1 MEIILNFFNF
11 ISNLGATVMMPI
23 IITILGLILGAP
35 FGRALRAGLTVGVGF
50 VGLNLVI
57 GMLGS
62 NLGPA
67 VQTMIDKYGLSL
79 DAIDI
84 GWPAAAAIAFAS
96 SVGTFIIPVGIIVNV
111 VMLITNTTQTLDV
124 DIWDYW
130 HFAFTGAMIQALTGS
145 FVMGLV
151 AAILNMIIIMVV
163 ADLTAPAL
171 ETYNGLPGISLPH
184 GFTAAFVPIAI
195 VFNKILDFIPGVN
208 KVKMDMDKVQSKLGI
223 FGEPMIIGTIIGIV
237 IGLIAGYG
245 WSSLGLGVN
254 MGASLVLI
262 PKMAAM
268 LMEGLLPVSDAAQV
282 FIEKRFKDR
291 GKLYIGLDSAVGIG
305 HPVALT
311 CALVLVPL
319 SILLAVVLPG
329 NRVLPFADLAV
340 TPYVFV
346 LIIPMVKGDFFRAL
360 VVGFFTMII
369 MFYCGTDMVD
379 SFVATAK
386 AADPATYGSYTT
398 AFSSICDGSNPLTW
412 AMWKL
417 AHFQWIGIAIVAV
430 ITIALAIYNRKH
442 IIKTAH
448 ESAAEA

>member
-1 MEIILNFFNF
+1 MEVILNFFQF
-11 ISNLGATVMMPI
+11 INDLGASVMMPI

-57 GMLGS
+57 GLIGTH
-62 NLGPA
+62 LGPA
-67 VQTMIDKYGLSL
+67 VQAMIERYGLTL

-111 VMLITNTTQTLDV
+111 VLLVTNTTQTLDV

-151 AAILNMIIIMVV
+151 AAILNMVIIMVI
-163 ADLTAPAL
+163 ADLTAPSL

-184 GFTAAFVPIAI
+184 GFTGAFVPIAI
-195 VFNKILDFIPGVN
+195 VFNKILDFIPGIN
-208 KVKMDMDKVQSKLGI
+208 KIKMDMDKVQAKLGL
-223 FGEPMIIGTIIGIV
+223 FGEPMIIGTVIGIV
-237 IGLIAGYG
+237 VGLIAGYG
-245 WSSLGLGVN
+245 WDSLLLGIN
-254 MGASLVLI
+254 MGAVLVLI

-282 FIEKRFKDR
+282 FIEKHFKNR

-311 CALVLVPL
+311 CALILVPL
-319 SILLAVVLPG
+319 SIALAVFLPG

-340 TPYVFV
+340 IPYVFV

-360 VVGFFTMII
+360 VVGFFKIFAANHTMP
-369 MFYCGTDMVD
+369 T
-379 SFVATAK
+379 
-386 AADPATYGSYTT
+386 
-398 AFSSICDGSNPLTW
+398 N
-412 AMWKL
+412 
-417 AHFQWIGIAIVAV
+417 
-430 ITIALAIYNRKH
+430 
-442 IIKTAH
+442 
-448 ESAAEA
+448 EA